1 MADMGMIRKA
11 LFAGTIGVT
20 APYSKR
26 ERAEKR
32 LLAATLGKSE
42 AEVRRTGTRRGVFD
56 RYQDPGPGRDAE
68 NRGAAEEYQRQHDL
82 ARYGVSGRAPKRA
95 SEEDA

>member
-1 MADMGMIRKA
+1 MGMIRKA

-42 AEVRRTGTRRGVFD
+42 TEVRRTGTRRGVLD
-56 RYQDPGPGRDAE
+56 RYQASRPGRDA
-68 NRGAAEEYQRQHDL
+68 AALYRAEHVPGSREYR
-82 ARYGVSGRAPKRA
+82 ARHPVI
-95 SEEDA
+95 